1 MQTLNIASD
10 FINFLK
16 PSKTQFHAIQECV
29 RRLEDHHFVRLHER
43 EDWKGKINNGGLYY
57 FTRNQTSLFAFAV
70 GNDYQPGNGYSIT
83 AAHSDSPYL
92 KLKPMSAI
100 NNNGLVQCGV
110 EVYDSAIWPTWLD
123 RDLGLAGRVL
133 V

>member
-16 PSKTQFHAIQECV
+16 PAKTQFHAIQECV

-57 FTRNQTSLFAFAV
+57 LTKHLCLLLPLVTSISLETDTLLLLPTQTV
-70 GNDYQPGNGYSIT
+70 HI
-83 AAHSDSPYL
+83 
-92 KLKPMSAI
+92 
-100 NNNGLVQCGV
+100 
-110 EVYDSAIWPTWLD
+110 
-123 RDLGLAGRVL
+123 
-133 V
+133 